1 MVATK
6 NITDLNALVT
16 PQADDLLLIVER
28 LSATSTEAKKITW
41 ANVQEA
47 IQDIV
52 GNLVQDDPASP
63 STITVNYDDTNG
75 VLTAHVVNDT
85 STQRAR
91 YSEAGTLKATR
102 QEANYINGVGINVD
116 IADNSGDNRADITV
130 KNTGVVNAENNTVTG
145 TSYEFLSSVT
155 VEADGSKTLELR
167 PLKLGS
173 NQLSATYSDSDQ
185 SLTIDLVPGNID
197 INTLNTATPL
207 GVSVGGTGAN
217 NAATARNNLGAAKL
231 GANSDISSLSGLT
244 TPLSISQGGTG
255 ANTADGSLK
264 NLQGL
269 NSAVGVGAIG
279 EQIVYQSSVL
289 VSGSYR
295 AEFKGIKPTS
305 SNYITVATDGS
316 DIALGANPNNIFDG
330 ISGTRNANGAR
341 ITNAGTPI
349 NSNDVAT
356 KSYVDSQTTGLDV
369 KASVRAA
376 TTGNLASSYSGV
388 GQTLTANSNGAISI
402 DGESLALNDRV
413 LVKDQTA
420 LTENGIYKVT
430 TVGDGSTPYVLT
442 RSDDF
447 NTSAEAGAGAF
458 TYVEAGTSNSGKSFV
473 QTTRNVVLDTSD
485 LVFSVFGESAIG
497 TNSIANDKLQQV
509 TEATIKGRAAG
520 AGTGNVS
527 DLSADQLVAVVNA
540 ASAAQIDQARIDITG
555 LAPVNDP
562 TFTGT
567 VTIPSGASI
576 AGFAKLATAQTYTA
590 AQRGSVVTLTDNPTA
605 SVSVDFAA
613 GNNFELTL
621 TGSSGNTRILANPSN
636 VSAGQSGVITVIQSS
651 NGNNLLT
658 YGSDWDFSGTPIPL
672 STTAN
677 AVDTIAYYVI
687 SATKIR
693 AVLIKD

>member
-52 GNLVQDDPASP
+52 GNLVQNDPASP

-91 YSEAGTLKATR
+91 YSEEGALKAVR
-102 QEANYINGVGINVD
+102 QEANFVNGVGINVD
-116 IADNSGDNRADITV
+116 IADNSGNNRADITV
-130 KNTGVVNAENNTVTG
+130 KNTGLVNAENNTVTG
-145 TSYEFLSSVT
+145 TAFQFLSNVA
-155 VEADGSKTLELR
+155 VEADGSKTLEIR

-173 NQLSATYSDSDQ
+173 NRLTATYSDSNQ

-269 NSAVGVGAIG
+269 NSAVGVGAVG

-295 AEFKGIKPTS
+295 AEFKGIKPES

-369 KASVRAA
+369 KESVRVA
-376 TTGNLASSYSGV
+376 TTGNLAATYSGV
-388 GQTLTANSNGAISI
+388 SQTLTASANGAISI
-402 DGESLALNDRV
+402 DGQSLALNDRV
-413 LVKDQTA
+413 LVKNQTTA
-420 LTENGIYKVT
+420 SQNGIYEVS
-430 TVGDGSTPYVLT
+430 TVGTASTKYVLT
-442 RSDDF
+442 RTEDF
-447 NTSAEAGAGAF
+447 NTSAEASAGAF
-458 TYVEAGTSNSGKSFV
+458 TYVEAGTANSGRSFV
-473 QTTRNVVLDTSD
+473 QTTRNVVLDTSSI
-485 LVFSVFGESAIG
+485 VFSVFGESAIG
-497 TNSIANDKLQQV
+497 ANSISNDKLQQV
-509 TEATIKGRAAG
+509 SQATVKGRAAG
-520 AGTGNVS
+520 AGTGNVT
-527 DLSADQLVAVVNA
+527 DLSADQLIAVVNTG
-540 ASAAQIDQARIDITG
+540 SAAQISQARLDVTG
-555 LAPVNDP
+555 LAPVNNP

-567 VTIPSGASI
+567 VTIPAGASI
-576 AGFAKLATAQTYTA
+576 SGFAKLGTAQSYTG
-590 AQRGSVVTLTDNPTA
+590 AQRGTVVALTDNPGGT
-605 SVSVDFAA
+605 VTPDFAT
-613 GNNFELTL
+613 GNNFELVMSGG
-621 TGSSGNTRILANPSN
+621 GSNTRILGNPTN
-636 VSAGQSGVITVIQSS
+636 VVAGQSGVITITQSS
-651 NGNNLLT
+651 SGNNLLT

-693 AVLIKD
+693 VVLIKD